1 MLEAN
6 KKNVKLRGTKIFSK
20 KNWTNTYFTS
30 GFQSH
35 NLQARWNH
43 HSFLLVIWRGNTF
56 KSLQSF
62 QSSLAT
68 FCFVGNHSSY
78 NAFKDLA
85 GSTVMERSSGRFD
98 ITTKSQKL
106 VQFQLVTVEISRLVD
121 SFGSDDDD
129 FVTVQ
134 DEFSNGGGQS
144 TQQMATAINHNRL
157 KLKKNYA

>member
-1 MLEAN
+1 MESPF
-6 KKNVKLRGTKIFSK
+6 FSAC
-20 KNWTNTYFTS
+20 
-30 GFQSH
+30 H
-35 NLQARWNH
+35 ME
-43 HSFLLVIWRGNTF
+43 GNTF

-62 QSSLAT
+62 QSSLST
-68 FCFVGNHSSY
+68 FCFVRNHSSY

-85 GSTVMERSSGRFD
+85 RSTVMERSSRRFD

-106 VQFQLVTVEISRLVD
+106 VQFQLVTIEISRLVN

-134 DEFSNGGGQS
+134 DEFSNGGGQA

-157 KLKKNYA
+157 WAESWHVLADIYRRKTPM